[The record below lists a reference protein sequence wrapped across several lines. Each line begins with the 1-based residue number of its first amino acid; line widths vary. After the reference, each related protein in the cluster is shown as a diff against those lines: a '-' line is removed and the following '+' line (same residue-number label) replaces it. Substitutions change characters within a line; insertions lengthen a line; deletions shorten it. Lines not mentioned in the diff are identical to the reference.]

1 MIKIYKYLQIS
12 VNFLYLKKIV
22 FRKNVI
28 LTANMSSS
36 PKQK

>member
-1 MIKIYKYLQIS
+1 MIEIYKYLQIS

-28 LTANMSSS
+28 LATNT
-36 PKQK
+36 